1 MSLLTLPFRLPF
13 MPLQAFIHV
22 SELIQ
27 QQVEREVYDPAT
39 IRRELEE
46 AQRQRAAGNIS
57 EEEARRIEQEATSR
71 LVTPQPPAQALPETT
86 GGERDG

>member
-1 MSLLTLPFRLPF
+1 MSLLTLPFRLPL
-13 MPLQAFIHV
+13 MPLQGVIHIA
-22 SELIQ
+22 ELIQ
-27 QQVEREVYDPAT
+27 EQVEREVYDPASV
-39 IRRELEE
+39 RRALEE

-86 GGERDG
+86 GGERHG